1 MKVQAVGVCGNDGG
15 GGDCE
20 ADGREATGTESTGRG
35 GHVTQERNSVSDY
48 VLLEIFW
55 GTDKSFRCVMETP
68 SEPKDDYKFD
78 M

>member
-1 MKVQAVGVCGNDGG
+1 MKLQAVDACGSDGG

-20 ADGREATGTESTGRG
+20 ADGREATGSTGRG
-35 GHVTQERNSVSDY
+35 GHVTQERTAFLTTFSFI
-48 VLLEIFW
+48 IFW
-55 GTDKSFRCVMETP
+55 ETGKSFRCVMETP